1 MHLERLD
8 GMTEDF
14 NYKIMTKNNFV
25 IVTFRG
31 QMNKQAKAQLEACLQ
46 DLLVFESKVIILLFK
61 DVLAID
67 VSVLREIAFIQQEIR
82 KKNRKLFLTGLKG
95 SLKTFLYDKGVIR
108 LTEVQPSLEDIL
120 NDKKNQ
126 I

>member
-95 SLKTFLYDKGVIR
+95 SLKHFFMAKG
-108 LTEVQPSLEDIL
+108 LLD
-120 NDKKNQ
+120 
-126 I
+126 